1 LWATWALESHKSVTW
16 TGKAIA
22 ALVFL
27 AVVGSAIAFAVYYWM
42 LKSVQPYQL
51 STISL
56 LVPAIALLEGNLL
69 NNEGVTITMLVA
81 SMVVLGSVGVALRA
95 DSDGGNIALPLREG
109 DA

>member
-1 LWATWALESHKSVTW
+1 
-16 TGKAIA
+16 
-22 ALVFL
+22 
-27 AVVGSAIAFAVYYWM
+27 
-42 LKSVQPYQL
+42 
-51 STISL
+51 